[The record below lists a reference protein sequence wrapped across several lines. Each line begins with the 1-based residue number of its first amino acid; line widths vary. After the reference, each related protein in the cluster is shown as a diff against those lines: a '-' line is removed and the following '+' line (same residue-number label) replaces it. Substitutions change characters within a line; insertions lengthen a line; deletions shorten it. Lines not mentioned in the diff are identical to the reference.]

1 LCNQG
6 PRKSA
11 YKNLLFFKKFMLPK
25 RRIPGAKKRGSDEP
39 DGPGVHW
46 VAGR

>member
-11 YKNLLFFKKFMLPK
+11 YKNLLFFKHFFIFLFFFFFFL
-25 RRIPGAKKRGSDEP
+25 RESRDHFLFLG
-39 DGPGVHW
+39 
-46 VAGR
+46 